1 MEADPARRQA
11 LEWCTRRQLPGAC
24 PLTRAFPALVFVPLL
39 VTRGFLSLVLGVSA
53 FGQSTPPPDTPN
65 PSLFQLQHTAW
76 TEREGAPPT
85 INDIAQA
92 PDGSLW
98 LGSGEGLYRFD
109 GFTFERVRAIDGD
122 SPAPTEVYTLLA
134 TANGDLWIGTS
145 FNGAILLRNGVARR
159 FPKFEGI
166 PLNTTVWGFVEDS
179 DGTIWA
185 ATALGLQRF
194 DGSQW
199 RSVGKAWGVPEMVE
213 SWLQIDSNG
222 TLWAETSKRGLF
234 RLQRGLRHFERLP
247 DLPQENFSFNQSP
260 SGEYWA
266 TARSGICPLTEVLNG
281 TAGPHCA
288 VHDNWSTSP
297 FSSSP
302 ILNFDRRGNLWTRS
316 VRGGGV
322 GRLDAAAFRDAF
334 RPGHPEPK
342 VESFTKRD
350 GLTSDLVESIS
361 RDRRDGSIWIGTDHG
376 LDHFREPAFLPALPK
391 PGIASFG
398 IQAQKDG
405 RVWIGSIEDG
415 GLWIA
420 SPEGKTERIA
430 LHENNIQ
437 SLYETQRGTLW
448 FATYSPLAI
457 GSINDPPSDRTQEG
471 KTTSLPLTPELQSQ
485 LAIQSI
491 VEDRGG
497 AVWASFIT
505 YGLAKWEGGHWSKN
519 GGLKGLPEAW
529 VAILSTDPDGRIW
542 AGYLNGEVAVIDG
555 TSVRRYTAKDG
566 LNIGPVAAILSGRSD
581 CWLAGVNGLVRFDGR
596 HFYALSGANN
606 RPFSGITGIAQA
618 KNGDLWLN
626 SWEGVRRVKAA
637 ELREAEKNPS
647 YAVHSDLYD
656 LTDGLPSVPQR
667 IRPFPTAVSAPD
679 GRIWFGFR
687 AGVVSVDP
695 EDPSLRSPIPPV
707 SIMRAIADGKTLDAV
722 TNAKLAARTK
732 NLEIDYSAVSLN
744 RASRVRFRYKLEGMD
759 SGWQNAGSRRQA
771 FYNNLPPGQYQF
783 VVSASNG
790 DNLWNEAGD
799 TLRFNIPPAFY
810 QTYWFRSLSVILFL
824 AGLFGIYQLRM
835 RQLAHQYTLRL
846 EERVSERTRIARELH
861 DTLLQNFNGL
871 LLRFQGAYNQL
882 PSRPEEA
889 RKALGVALDR
899 GAEAITAARD
909 TVQKLRTPPSG
920 ANELSSAIAALSE
933 ELRVSQTEGLSP
945 AVEFEVEG
953 GERELNPM
961 LRDEIYRITAEALR
975 NAFRHAQAAR
985 IDVAIRHGDHEFR
998 IAVKDNGKGIDPEVL
1013 KQGSR
1018 RGHWGLTGMRERA
1031 EAIGAELD
1039 VWSSNGNGTEV
1050 SLRVPAAIAYISSG
1064 RRLKWASRTRRE
1076 AG

>member
-1 MEADPARRQA
+1 MTKAR
-11 LEWCTRRQLPGAC
+11 
-24 PLTRAFPALVFVPLL
+24 PALASVPLL
-39 VTRGFLSLVLGVSA
+39 TARGLLSLVLGACA
-53 FGQSTPPPDTPN
+53 FAQSTRPQDTPA
-65 PSLFQLQHTAW
+65 PSLFQLQHTSW

-98 LGSGEGLYRFD
+98 LGSGEGLYHFD

-122 SPAPTEVYTLLA
+122 SPAPTEVYALLA
-134 TANGDLWIGTS
+134 TSNGDLWIGTS
-145 FNGAILLRNGVARR
+145 FNGAILLRNGVAKR

-166 PLNTTVWGFVEDS
+166 PPNTTVWGFVEDS
-179 DGTIWA
+179 GGTIWA
-185 ATALGLQRF
+185 ATASGLQRF

-213 SWLQIDSNG
+213 VWLRIDSNG
-222 TLWAETSKRGLF
+222 TLWAEASKHGLF
-234 RLQRGLRHFERLP
+234 RLQPGLRHFERLRG
-247 DLPQENFSFNQSP
+247 LLQENFSFNQSP

-266 TARSGICPLTEVLNG
+266 TTRSGICPLTEVLNG

-297 FSSSP
+297 FSSSSIP
-302 ILNFDRRGNLWTRS
+302 NFDRRGNLWTRS

-322 GRLDAAAFRDAF
+322 GRLDAAAFSDAF
-334 RPGHPEPK
+334 RRGHPERK

-350 GLTSDLVESIS
+350 GLTSDLVESIW
-361 RDRRDGSIWIGTDHG
+361 RDRRDGSIWVGTDHG
-376 LDHFREPAFLPALPK
+376 LDHFREPSFLPALPK

-405 RVWIGSIEDG
+405 RVWIGSNDGG

-430 LHENNIQ
+430 LPEHNIQ

-448 FATYSPLAI
+448 LATYSPLAI
-457 GSINDPPSDRTQEG
+457 ESINDPPSDHSREG
-471 KTTSLPLTPELQSQ
+471 KTTSLPLTSELQSQ
-485 LAIQSI
+485 LTVQSI
-491 VEDRGG
+491 AEDRDG
-497 AVWASFIT
+497 AVWASFIP
-505 YGLAKWEGGHWSKN
+505 YGLAKWEGGHWTKN
-519 GGLKGLPEAW
+519 GGLTGLPDAW
-529 VAILSTDPDGRIW
+529 VVILSTDPDGKIW
-542 AGYLNGEVAVIDG
+542 AGYLNGEVAAIDG
-555 TSVRRYTAKDG
+555 TSVRRFSVKDG

-581 CWLAGVNGLVRFDGR
+581 CWLAGVDGLVRFDGQ
-596 HFYALSGANN
+596 HFDALSGANS
-606 RPFSGITGIAQA
+606 RPFSGITGIAEA
-618 KNGDLWLN
+618 RNGDLWLN

-679 GRIWFGFR
+679 GRIWFGLR
-687 AGVVSVDP
+687 SGVVSVDP
-695 EDPSLRSPIPPV
+695 EDPSLSSPVPPV
-707 SIMRAIADGKTLDAV
+707 SVVRATADGKTFNAV
-722 TNAKLAARTK
+722 KNAKLAARTK
-732 NLEIDYSAVSLN
+732 NLEFDYTAVSLN

-759 SGWQNAGSRRQA
+759 AGWQNVGSRRQA
-771 FYNNLPPGQYQF
+771 FYNNLPPGTYQF

-799 TLRFNIPPAFY
+799 TLIFNIPPMFY
-810 QTYWFRSLSVILFL
+810 QTYWFRALGVMLFL
-824 AGLFGIYQLRM
+824 AGLFGLYQLRM
-835 RQLAHQYTLRL
+835 RRLAHQYTLRL

-861 DTLLQNFNGL
+861 DTLLQNFHGL
-871 LLRFQGAYNQL
+871 LLRFQGAYNHL

-889 RKALGVALDR
+889 RKALGLALDR

-909 TVQKLRTPPSG
+909 TVQELRSPPS
-920 ANELSSAIAALSE
+920 ATNELSSAIAALSE
-933 ELRVSQTEGLSP
+933 ELRVAQTGGLSP
-945 AVEFEVEG
+945 AVDVGAEG
-953 GERELNPM
+953 AGRELHPI

-985 IDVAIRHGDHEFR
+985 IDVAIRHGDQEFR

-1018 RGHWGLTGMRERA
+1018 RGHWGLPGMRERA

-1039 VWSSNGNGTEV
+1039 VWSSKGNGTEV
-1050 SLRVPAAIAYISSG
+1050 ALRVPAVVAYTSPA
-1064 RRLKWASRTRRE
+1064 RRLRWFSRE
-1076 AG
+1076 AK

>member
-1 MEADPARRQA
+1 MIVNSMTKRS
-11 LEWCTRRQLPGAC
+11 
-24 PLTRAFPALVFVPLL
+24 PALASVPLL
-39 VTRGFLSLVLGVSA
+39 TARGLLSLALGACASA
-53 FGQSTPPPDTPN
+53 QGASPPDIPN

-76 TEREGAPPT
+76 TEREGAPPA
-85 INDIAQA
+85 INDISQA

-122 SPAPTEVYTLLA
+122 SPAPTEVYALLA
-134 TANGDLWIGTS
+134 TSNGDLWIGTS
-145 FNGAILLRNGVARR
+145 FNGAILLRNGVAKR

-166 PLNTTVWGFVEDS
+166 PLHTTVWGFVEDS
-179 DGTIWA
+179 GGTIWA
-185 ATALGLQRF
+185 GTASGLQRF

-199 RSVGKAWGVPEMVE
+199 RSVGKAWGVPEMAEV
-213 SWLQIDSNG
+213 WLRIDSNG
-222 TLWAETSKRGLF
+222 TLWAEISKHGLF
-234 RLQRGLRHFERLP
+234 RLQPGSRHFERLP

-266 TARSGICPLTEVLNG
+266 TTSSGICPLTEVLNG

-288 VHDNWSTSP
+288 VHDNWNTSP
-297 FSSSP
+297 FSGSSIP
-302 ILNFDRRGNLWTRS
+302 NFDRRGNLWTRS

-322 GRLDAAAFRDAF
+322 GRLDAAALRDAF
-334 RPGHPEPK
+334 RRGHPEQK

-350 GLTSDLVESIS
+350 GLTSDLVESMW
-361 RDRRDGSIWIGTDHG
+361 RDRRDGSIWVGTDHG
-376 LDHFREPAFLPALPK
+376 LDHFREPSFLPAIPK

-405 RVWIGSIEDG
+405 RVWIGSNDGG

-420 SPEGKTERIA
+420 SPDGKTERIT
-430 LHENNIQ
+430 LPELSIQ

-448 FATYSPLAI
+448 FASYSPLTI
-457 GSINDPPSDRTQEG
+457 GSINDPPSDRPKEG
-471 KTTSLPLTPELQSQ
+471 KMARLPLTPELQSQ
-485 LAIQSI
+485 VAVQSI
-491 VEDRGG
+491 VEDPGG
-497 AVWASFIT
+497 AVWASFIP
-505 YGLAKWEGGHWSKN
+505 YGLARWQGGHWTKN
-519 GGLKGLPEAW
+519 GGLTGLPDAW
-529 VAILSTDPDGRIW
+529 VVILSTDPDGKIW
-542 AGYLNGEVAVIDG
+542 AGYMNGEVAVTDG
-555 TSVRRYTAKDG
+555 TSVRTFSVKDG

-596 HFYALSGANN
+596 HFHLLSEANN
-606 RPFSGITGIAQA
+606 RPFSGITGIAEA
-618 KNGDLWLN
+618 RNGDLWLN
-626 SWEGVRRVKAA
+626 SWEGVRRVAAA
-637 ELREAEKNPS
+637 ELRQAEKNPA

-656 LTDGLPSVPQR
+656 LADGLPSVPQR

-679 GRIWFGFR
+679 GRIWFGLR

-695 EDPSLRSPIPPV
+695 NDPNLNYPAPPV
-707 SIMRAIADGKTLDAV
+707 YILRVTSDGKDFSNT
-722 TNAKLAARTK
+722 TNLKLAARTK
-732 NLEIDYSAVSLN
+732 NIEIDYSAVSLN
-744 RASRVRFRYKLEGMD
+744 RASRVRFRYKLEGVD
-759 SGWQNAGSRRQA
+759 AGWRNAGSRRQA
-771 FYNNLPPGQYQF
+771 FYNNLPPGEYRF

-799 TLRFNIPPAFY
+799 TLSFNIPPAFY
-810 QTYWFRSLSVILFL
+810 QTNWFRSLDVILFIT
-824 AGLFGIYQLRM
+824 ALFGLYQLRM
-835 RQLAHQYTLRL
+835 RRLAHQYALRL

-871 LLRFQGAYNQL
+871 LLRFQGAYNHL

-909 TVQKLRTPPSG
+909 TVQELRSPPSVT
-920 ANELSSAIAALSE
+920 NELSSAIAALSE
-933 ELRVSQTEGLSP
+933 ELRAAPTEGLSP
-945 AVEFEVEG
+945 EFEVEVE
-953 GERELNPM
+953 GEGRELHPI

-985 IDVAIRHGDHEFR
+985 IDVAIRHADREFR
-998 IAVKDNGKGIDPEVL
+998 IVVKDNGKGIDPEVL

-1018 RGHWGLTGMRERA
+1018 RGHWGMPGMRERA

-1050 SLRVPAAIAYISSG
+1050 SLRMPAAIAYRFSSA
-1064 RRLKWASRTRRE
+1064 RRVRWLTRTGRE
-1076 AG
+1076 AK